1 MALPAVTET
10 TIYSKKPIYSR
21 IEKILGKGSK
31 AIDVYRIK
39 TTNGNYKLLELSH
52 KGKMSKVA
60 SDSFSSYIAK
70 LSRLSGLGFCP
81 ELIYHDDESM
91 LVEWIDGETV
101 NNITANKEVV
111 EKIAMVSAGTLSEI
125 KELDII
131 LVNEQTLTKLEAL
144 EGRGLLTNIEINKI
158 KKLFNENIIAIPE
171 VEYEGLGFSDAA
183 LKNYVLTPDNAIR
196 YIDIYGINRT
206 RISHNLMRHLF
217 FFQSELRTVFLN
229 EFLKIHKA
237 IISEN
242 YLPFY
247 YCTYLIRIANSKSV
261 NARFLNKRYRMKR
274 AYFAIDRLRRFLKYI
289 ENNKLST
296 ESILQGK
303 CYR

>member
-1 MALPAVTET
+1 MSLPAEITKSIT
-10 TIYSKKPIYSR
+10 SKKAIYSR
-21 IEKILGKGSK
+21 LEKLLGKGSK
-31 AIDVYRIK
+31 TVDIYRIRTSK
-39 TTNGNYKLLELSH
+39 EDYKLLELSR
-52 KGKMSKVA
+52 KWKKSRAV
-60 SDSFSSYIAK
+60 SDSFSSYVAK

-131 LVNEQTLTKLEAL
+131 LVNEQTLTKLEEL

-183 LKNYVLTPDNAIR
+183 LKNYILTPDNAIK

-206 RISHNLMRHLF
+206 RISHSLMRHLF
-217 FFQSELRTVFLN
+217 FFQSELRAVFLN
-229 EFLKIHKA
+229 EFLKIHKS
-237 IISEN
+237 IMSEN